1 MPAALRSA
9 GTQTKAAQ
17 RLPGGCPASPPAAPG
32 LAQRGMAAREP
43 RLLARCWGAATRAWP
58 GSHRPRALPT
68 RPPAPTGAGARGAR
82 RGGASVMLAAR
93 PAANGRAGTTRA
105 ARGARVSR
113 GTGCQSPASRSPR
126 PAPARPR
133 PAEGARVLSAAR
145 ARRPSLRAG
154 SAAAL
159 LLLCPRVRVRGS
171 RRRSGTAPLRP
182 QPRSFRRQRQA
193 RAARP
198 PRDARGAGSAP
209 GALPRWGE
217 RGGAGVAAARRLY
230 LSRRRGGWHWG
241 TPCCKIRAINTAP
254 GMGARPRAAGNSFEL
269 RWVPSPRHGGQGP
282 LEL

>member
-17 RLPGGCPASPPAAPG
+17 RLPGGCPTSPPPPPPGWLSAGWPRGSRGSWRAAG
-32 LAQRGMAAREP
+32 GRQREP
-43 RLLARCWGAATRAWP
+43 GR
-58 GSHRPRALPT
+58 
-68 RPPAPTGAGARGAR
+68 APTGPTPSPPGRPLR
-82 RGGASVMLAAR
+82 LA
-93 PAANGRAGTTRA
+93 PGRA
-105 ARGARVSR
+105 ARGGVEPLSCSPRARQPMGGPGER
-113 GTGCQSPASRSPR
+113 GQHAGPACPAARAVNHPPVAR
-126 PAPARPR
+126 PAPVQRGPARR
-133 PAEGARVLSAAR
+133 RERGLSAAR

-154 SAAAL
+154 PAAAL

-254 GMGARPRAAGNSFEL
+254 GMGVRPRAAGNSFEL
-269 RWVPSPRHGGQGP
+269 RWVPSPRHGGRGP